1 MLKEKIKKLVE
12 DSLFCLKDDSCKA
25 PEKIEIVV
33 KYPPKEEYGDYSVI
47 LREDLAKEVLEKI
60 NRKKPSFLE
69 KVEFL
74 PPSFLNFYIKKDYL
88 QKEILKILKEKENF
102 GKLNI
107 GKKKKVNVEFISA
120 NPTANLHIG
129 NGRGAFFGDV
139 LANVLSFSGFKV
151 VKEYYVNDAKNSN
164 QIIELGKTGCGDG
177 KAYLTEDLKLKIKK
191 HKAKIKKILQK
202 AETKEEAYKEVG
214 YLLAKEILKDIK
226 DFAEKKLKIK
236 FDGWFFEQKD
246 LIEKGEIEKTLNLLK
261 KKNLLYQKEGAL
273 WLKTSKY
280 GDSQDWV
287 IVRQNGQPTYFLSD
301 IAYHKNKIERG
312 FKKIINIWGADH
324 QGHVRK
330 MKAAM
335 KALGYK
341 GDFEILITQ
350 IVNLKGGEKMS
361 KRKGNI
367 IFLED
372 LINEVGLD
380 VARYFY
386 ISKSLSSQIE
396 FDLNLAK
403 EHSEKNPVYYIQ
415 YSYVRAQSII
425 KKAKIKVNKQANLN
439 LLNHPS
445 EIRLIKKL
453 LKFPEIIED
462 TSKDFQIHRLAEYGK
477 DLASV
482 FNQFYR
488 DCRVILDNSR
498 IKTNK
503 NRMFE
508 GNQRL
513 YDKNLRNLM
522 EARLSL
528 VLATKIVF
536 SILLSL
542 IGISTPQKM

>member
-177 KAYLTEDLKLKIKK
+177 KTYLTEDLKLKIKK

-202 AETKEEAYKEVG
+202 AKNKEEAYKEVG

-236 FDGWFFEQKD
+236 FDRWFFEQKD

-261 KKNLLYQKEGAL
+261 KKNLVYQKEGAL

-396 FDLNLAK
+396 FDLDLAK

-415 YSYVRAQSII
+415 YSYVRTQSII

-453 LKFPEIIED
+453 LIFPEIIED
-462 TSKDFQIHRLAEYGK
+462 TAKDFQIHRLAEYGK

-488 DCRVILDNSR
+488 DCRVISKPR
-498 IKTNK
+498 IKNNK
-503 NRMFE
+503 TRILKRNPYSCDE
-508 GNQRL
+508 NS
-513 YDKNLRNLM
+513 RNLM

-536 SILLSL
+536 SNLLSL
-542 IGISTPQKM
+542 MGISAPKKM